1 MGTSASGSSPQR
13 SEPSGPLRGP
23 ARTVA
28 AWLTAGLAAPALA
41 VAFAARPKLRPGLG
55 ERLGRI
61 APAATPGAVWV
72 HGASVGEVTAA
83 LRLVDELRRR
93 GHAVRAS
100 ATSATGRALLYGAR
114 PDLPVS
120 LAPLD
125 HPLCVEAAL
134 ARARPSALVL
144 VETELWP
151 SWIAGA
157 ARRGV
162 PVLVVSGRIS
172 DASLPRYRRFGRW
185 LASTFG
191 RLARVG
197 ARSEEDARRFAELGV
212 LRERISVTGDLKLE
226 PLPPAEPAADLAAR
240 LGEVPLLVAGSTHEG
255 EEAGALEAFAA
266 VCDAGLD
273 AALVIAPRHPE
284 RFERAANTIASSGR
298 PWRRRSDAEADPLA
312 PGEVL
317 LLDSLGELAAIY
329 ARARAAFV
337 GGSWVSRVGGHNVLE
352 PVFASRPVS
361 FGPHTR
367 NAREAVRIVLE
378 SGAGEVVSG
387 PAALAGAWRRD
398 LAEPEA
404 AAARGAAGRR
414 ALGPHEGAA
423 RRAADLVESALAAVE
438 SASVGVAG
446 GSARGASS

>member
-1 MGTSASGSSPQR
+1 VGPPASGPEAPRPEASAR
-13 SEPSGPLRGP
+13 PLGP
-23 ARTVA
+23 ARRAA
-28 AWLTAGLAAPALA
+28 AWLAAGVAAPALA
-41 VAFAARPKLRPGLG
+41 VAFVARPKWRPGLG

-61 APAATPGAVWV
+61 TPGEPGAVWV
-72 HGASVGEVTAA
+72 HGASVGEAAAA
-83 LRLVDELRRR
+83 LRLIDELRRR
-93 GHAVRAS
+93 GHALRAS
-100 ATSATGRALLYGAR
+100 TTSATGRALLASAR
-114 PDLPVS
+114 PELAVS

-172 DASLPRYRRFGRW
+172 DVSLPRYRRLGRW
-185 LASTFG
+185 LAPTLG
-191 RLARVG
+191 RLAAVG

-212 LRERISVTGDLKLE
+212 ARERISVTGDLKLE
-226 PLPPAEPAADLAAR
+226 PLAPAEPPAELAAA
-240 LGEVPLLVAGSTHEG
+240 LSGAPLLVAGSTHEG

-266 VCDAGLD
+266 VCDAGFD
-273 AALVIAPRHPE
+273 AALVVAPRHPE
-284 RFERAANTIASSGR
+284 RFERAARLVASSGR
-298 PWRRRSDAEADPLA
+298 PWRRRSAGGAAPLA

-317 LLDSLGELAAIY
+317 LLDSLGELSAVY
-329 ARARAAFV
+329 GRARAAFV
-337 GGSWVSRVGGHNVLE
+337 GGSWAREVGGHNVLE

-361 FGPHTR
+361 FGPSTR

-378 SGAGEVVSG
+378 AGAGEVVAG
-387 PAALAGAWRRD
+387 PAELSAAWRRD

-414 ALGPHEGAA
+414 ALAPHEGAA
-423 RRAADLVESALAAVE
+423 RRAADRVEALL
-438 SASVGVAG
+438 GVVAP
-446 GSARGASS
+446 ARAPGAPS